1 MTGPDIHAVLI
12 GIHATAAVLALAA
25 TVAAFRFPAVVAA
38 HLVGVLVMTVALA
51 GAELVGFASYPGVL
65 KVVFPGLLVLAVFM
79 CTRAHAAWRARPGGP
94 GEDRVAYIDALGFT
108 TISLVV
114 GFLAITAVRMEL
126 GALAV
131 ATAVVVP
138 ILVGRIMVARALRA
152 RP

>member
-1 MTGPDIHAVLI
+1 MTIHLVLI
-12 GIHATAAVLALAA
+12 SLHATAAVLALAA
-25 TVAAFRFPAVVAA
+25 TVGALRTPALAGPQA
-38 HLVGVLVMTVALA
+38 LGVHTMTAALA
-51 GAELVGFASYPGVL
+51 GAELVGFAGYRRVL

-94 GEDRVAYIDALGFT
+94 GEDAPAYIDALGFN

-114 GFLAITAVRMEL
+114 GFLAIAAVRMEL

-131 ATAVVVP
+131 AAAVVVP
-138 ILVGRIMVARALRA
+138 ILVGHMVVARVLRA

>member
-1 MTGPDIHAVLI
+1 MTVHHVLI
-12 GIHATAAVLALAA
+12 SIHTTAAVLALVA
-25 TVAAFRFPAVVAA
+25 TVAAVRLPALAIA
-38 HLVGVLVMTVALA
+38 QLVGVLVMTAALA
-51 GAELVGFASYPGVL
+51 GAELVGFAGYPGVL

-79 CTRAHAAWRARPGGP
+79 CARAHAAWRARPGAP
-94 GEDRVAYIDALGFT
+94 GEDAAACIDALGFN

-138 ILVGRIMVARALRA
+138 ILVGRMVVARVLRA
-152 RP
+152 RA